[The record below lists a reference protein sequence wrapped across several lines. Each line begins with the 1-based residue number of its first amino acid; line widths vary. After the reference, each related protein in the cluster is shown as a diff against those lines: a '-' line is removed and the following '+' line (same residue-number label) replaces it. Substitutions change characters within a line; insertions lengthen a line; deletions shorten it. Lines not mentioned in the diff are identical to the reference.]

1 MNQTRRRRG
10 TQLSPSGLRIVQE
23 RIDWEN
29 LSYEALAGKAELGTD
44 VVRRLMKRQAVD
56 RASVIAIAKVL
67 DLRLTDIIESERE
80 VCQPTEPVAGSEDQF
95 YVECPAVEAQC
106 LEALAKPGALLRI
119 KAPQKMGKTLLMV
132 RLLSQMQ
139 SQAQTAILSFDL
151 ADKTVF
157 SSLKGFSQWFCAA
170 VSAML
175 NLENRLS
182 DYWDDILACNFNI
195 NKYFQRYILINIESS
210 LILALDN
217 TDLVFENIDIAI
229 DFCKLLR
236 GWHDQARRGD
246 LSSQMW
252 QKLHLVIV
260 HDTEVYGSLDINTS
274 PLAGVGTVVELPEFE
289 MRQALQLAQRY
300 EASWT
305 LDQIKQLMDLVGG
318 HPYLLQGAFEAIRYQ
333 NYTVE
338 QILKSAP
345 TESGI
350 YRAYLRQLLNSLE
363 QTPELNEAFQRV
375 VAAQEPTPL
384 KPATAFKLH
393 SMGLIKLEGEKARPR
408 CRLYTEYFGRV
419 GIGG

>member
-1 MNQTRRRRG
+1 MNQSRRRRG
-10 TQLSPSGLRIVQE
+10 TQLSLSGLRIVQE

-29 LSYEALAGKAELGTD
+29 LSYEELAGKAELGTD

-67 DLRLTDIIESERE
+67 DLRLTDIIESEWE
-80 VCQPTEPVAGSEDQF
+80 ACPPPELPSISEEQF
-95 YVECPAVEAQC
+95 YVECPVVEAQC
-106 LEALAKPGALLRI
+106 TEALAKPGALLRI

-132 RLLSQMQ
+132 KLLSQMQ
-139 SQAQTAILSFDL
+139 PQAQTAILSFDL

-157 SSLKGFSQWFCAA
+157 TSLKGFSQWFCAA

-195 NKYFQRYILINIESS
+195 NKYFQKYILMNVENS
-210 LILALDN
+210 LVLALDN
-217 TDLVFENIDIAI
+217 TDLVFENTDIAI

-246 LSSQMW
+246 LSSQIW

-260 HDTEVYGSLDINTS
+260 HDTEVYGSLDINAS

-289 MRQALQLAQRY
+289 VQQALQLAQKY
-300 EASWT
+300 QASWNT
-305 LDQIKQLMDLVGG
+305 NQVKQLMDLVGG
-318 HPYLLQGAFEAIRYQ
+318 HPYLLQSAFEAIRYQ
-333 NYTVE
+333 NYTVD
-338 QILKSAP
+338 QILKTAP

-350 YRAYLRQLLNSLE
+350 YRDYLRQLLNSLE
-363 QTPELNEAFQRV
+363 QTPELNEAFQKV
-375 VAAQEPTPL
+375 IAAQEPVPL

-393 SMGLIKLEGEKARPR
+393 SMGLIKLEGEKAKSR
-408 CRLYTEYFGRV
+408 CRLYTEYFGRAV
-419 GIGG
+419 IGG